1 VEAAVSAAVL
11 DIAGDTPATTA
22 MMAHPMLGMSLQ
34 LKPHMRFPKKILLI
48 DREPGVTRLIR
59 RALERTG
66 KYWIKEEHDS
76 QFALHSARWF
86 QPDLILVDTMTA
98 SADREVLARQ
108 IQTDAMLQQT
118 PLICL
123 SSFKSESQIAS
134 GGILSGYSFFAA
146 PVRVD
151 EVLRGVEQLLFGKD

>member
-1 VEAAVSAAVL
+1 
-11 DIAGDTPATTA
+11 

-98 SADREVLARQ
+98 SADREVLAKQ

-118 PLICL
+118 PLVCL
-123 SSFKSESQIAS
+123 SSLKSESQIAS

>member
-1 VEAAVSAAVL
+1 VSAAVL

-98 SADREVLARQ
+98 SADREVLAKQ

-118 PLICL
+118 PLVCL
-123 SSFKSESQIAS
+123 SSLKSESQIAS

>member
-1 VEAAVSAAVL
+1 
-11 DIAGDTPATTA
+11 
-22 MMAHPMLGMSLQ
+22 M
-34 LKPHMRFPKKILLI
+34 I

-86 QPDLILVDTMTA
+86 QPDLILVDTTTA
-98 SADREVLARQ
+98 NADREVLARQ
-108 IQTDAMLQQT
+108 IQTDANLQQT
-118 PLICL
+118 PFVSL
-123 SSFKSESQIAS
+123 SSLKSETEMVS

-146 PVRVD
+146 PIRVE
-151 EVLRGVEQLLFGKD
+151 EVLRGVEELLFGKD

>member
-1 VEAAVSAAVL
+1 MANN
-11 DIAGDTPATTA
+11 PNNFMA
-22 MMAHPMLGMSLQ
+22 MV
-34 LKPHMRFPKKILLI
+34 KKILLV
-48 DREPGVTRLIR
+48 DREPGVTRIIR

-86 QPDLILVDTMTA
+86 QPDLILLDTKTA
-98 SADREVLARQ
+98 TSDRENLARE
-108 IQTDAMLQQT
+108 IQTDAALRET
-118 PLICL
+118 PMVCL
-123 SSFKSESQIAS
+123 SSLKPESQMVS

-146 PVRVD
+146 PIKID